1 MSSVA
6 SEMVFPK
13 LTSGSRKGLPN
24 SQECS
29 SDLVQLV
36 PLHVCVWVVSPLS
49 GGPFTPM
56 VWSCSNIGMALRRVH
71 KLVVDHVKCF
81 KKNSFCKPTCDTFV
95 SWSILVKSSR
105 TVTMV
110 VIWSQTHPRL
120 CNGADYCCGIEPVDY
135 WGPDNTIVAVY
146 CELLSSR

>member
-1 MSSVA
+1 
-6 SEMVFPK
+6 MVKKVKVKFKFLCQKWNLQK
-13 LTSGSRKGLPN
+13 LTSGSWRRLPN

-81 KKNSFCKPTCDTFV
+81 KKNRFCKPTCDTFV

-105 TVTMV
+105 TVTD
-110 VIWSQTHPRL
+110 SN
-120 CNGADYCCGIEPVDY
+120 NGGDLEPH
-135 WGPDNTIVAVY
+135 T
-146 CELLSSR
+146 SSSLQRS